1 MSAPFAAA
9 ATNAEKDAKV
19 RDWIARNISPTI
31 VRFEQQPRWRGGWW
45 VDVEKDGKRIPLYVR
60 EEREEDYPPWPL
72 EHEAG
77 ALQVLE
83 RHGVPVPHVWGM
95 IDDPHATVMDALP
108 GHCDFS
114 TVSEAERVAVLE
126 AFAEAV
132 ARQHAI
138 PPQDLA
144 DALGLKLP
152 ETPEDI
158 SLGCFRICEEMYL
171 KGKKLPEPRVEFLRQ
186 WVYRNI
192 PRHRSRVS
200 VLAVDSGQFLFQDGR
215 ITGLY
220 DFEYASLGD
229 PLIDV
234 AFIPLRL
241 SMHNAGDVS
250 PFFRRYAELT
260 GDRLEL
266 DVLAFHAVWWGM
278 CTPFILTPDLHA
290 PGPRAKY
297 FEYAGW
303 YMGAIISQ
311 MEVLADAKG
320 IDLSNR
326 MDIPPARPSRWAQM
340 IDVMAARLPEAD
352 PAEPYAVTEQR
363 KVLTFIQ
370 RADGHRDI
378 EAQYFADVEALTGRA
393 VQDWLE
399 ADTVLE
405 RFVLAAGPE
414 HDEALIRLFHSW
426 AVTQARTF
434 LPGLAHMPMFD
445 SHWPKLSRL
454 VAAANEARP

>member
-1 MSAPFAAA
+1 MSAPFAADA
-9 ATNAEKDAKV
+9 ADAEKDAKV
-19 RDWIARNISPTI
+19 RDWIARNIGAEI

-45 VDVEKDGKRIPLYVR
+45 VDVKKDGKTFPLYVR
-60 EEREEDYPPWPL
+60 EERKEDYPPWPL

-83 RHGVPVPHVWGM
+83 RHGVPVPHVWGI

-108 GHCDFS
+108 GHCDFAQ
-114 TVSEAERVAVLE
+114 VSEAERVAVLE

-138 PPQDLA
+138 PPRELA
-144 DALGLKLP
+144 EALNLKIP

-158 SLGCFRICEEMYL
+158 SLGCFKICEEMYL

-192 PRHRSRVS
+192 PRHRDRVS
-200 VLAVDSGQFLFQDGR
+200 VLSVDSGQFLFQDGR
-215 ITGLY
+215 VTGLY
-220 DFEYASLGD
+220 DLEYACLGD

-250 PFFRRYAELT
+250 PFFRRYAERT
-260 GDRLEL
+260 GDTLEL
-266 DVLAFHAVWWGM
+266 DVLAFHAVWWGL
-278 CTPFILTPDLHA
+278 CTPFILTADLHA
-290 PGPRAKY
+290 PGTQAKY

-303 YMGAIISQ
+303 YIGSIISQ
-311 MEVLADAKG
+311 LEVLADAMG
-320 IDLSNR
+320 IVLSKEL
-326 MDIPPARPSRWAQM
+326 DVPAPRPTRWAKM
-340 IDVMAARLPEAD
+340 IDVMLGRLPAPD
-352 PAEPYAVTEQR
+352 PAEPYDLTEQR
-363 KVLTFIQ
+363 KFLTFVQ
-370 RADGHRDI
+370 RADAQRDV
-378 EAQYFADVEALTGRA
+378 EARYFADVEALTGRA
-393 VQDWLE
+393 VADWLE

-405 RFVLAAGPE
+405 HFVLSAGPE

-434 LPGLAHMPMFD
+434 LPGLAHLPMFD

-454 VAAANEARP
+454 VAAANGA